1 MVAVLAGCTGG
12 DAEDPAASASSSPAS
27 GVGVVSVGDG
37 DAIVELTAR
46 GANGYDGSVQIEVQ
60 SLTVEGRTMELRV
73 ALTPLGG
80 DEEEDDG
87 TISAFS
93 VFDGMPVLSD
103 VERLTQYHVV
113 GGANERM
120 RSDMTGV
127 KTLVGEPMLFQAWF
141 PAPHEDVEVL
151 DLVLDPAWPSFT
163 DVPVTRS

>member
-12 DAEDPAASASSSPAS
+12 DAEPPAAGAS
-27 GVGVVSVGDG
+27 GSPTSGAGVVRVGDR

-46 GANGYDGSVQIEVQ
+46 GVNGYDGDVHVAVQ

-87 TISAFS
+87 RVSAFRI
-93 VFDGMPVLSD
+93 FDCWPVLSD
-103 VERLTQYHVV
+103 VERLTQYHVL
-113 GGANERM
+113 GGPNERM
-120 RSDMTGV
+120 RSDPTGV

-163 DVPVTRS
+163 DIPVTRS